1 MKNFKKLLSAL
12 LLAALTLSL
21 CACGSSSSAPAAGET
36 LIMLGGSSASVKGG
50 GASASGSTV
59 NIKSAG
65 NYRVSGSLDDGC
77 IVVDTGE
84 VATEVTLILDG
95 ADICCTS
102 GPAIH
107 IKQAKDLRVVLADG
121 SMNTLTSGVEGSPV
135 AEDASGAA
143 LYCEDDMDIEGNGAL
158 EVRAYINN
166 GISSKKDLDINSGT
180 IFVSA
185 VNNGIRGANS
195 VEIKGGAVTVHADN
209 DGVKATETEKPGKG
223 YVSVSGGEVT
233 VIAMGDGISAA
244 TELNIT
250 GGTLVVEAVGDGQI
264 KSSKA
269 LKAVTDLNI
278 SGGSVTLLS
287 FASTAASCDGNI
299 CVSGGEIA
307 ISAAKRAFNATG
319 SFILSGGE
327 VLAVIGSEK
336 NAAPTGG
343 GQSYICAPLSGRL
356 GDSITVSGEVLL
368 ASAEARTDY
377 AQVLY
382 SASDIAA
389 GEEYTA
395 ANQNRCVSTVA
406 LK

>member
-1 MKNFKKLLSAL
+1 MKSYKKLFSAL

-21 CACGSSSSAPAAGET
+21 SACGSSSSAPAADET
-36 LIMLGGSSASVKGG
+36 LIMLEGASATVKGG

-65 NYRVSGSLDDGC
+65 TYRISGSLSDGC
-77 IVVDTGE
+77 VIVDTGE
-84 VATEVTLILDG
+84 VATEVTLVLDG

-121 SMNTLTSGVEGSPV
+121 SVNTLTSGIKDSPL

-143 LYCEDDMDIEGNGAL
+143 LYSEDDMDIEGKGAL
-158 EVRAYINN
+158 NVLGYINN
-166 GISSKKDLDINSGT
+166 GIGSKKDLDINGGT
-180 IFVSA
+180 ILVDA

-209 DGVKATETEKPGKG
+209 DGVKATETDKPGKG

-250 GGTLVVEAVGDGQI
+250 GGTLAIDAVGDGQI

-269 LKAVTDLNI
+269 LKAVADLNI
-278 SGGSVTLLS
+278 TGGSVTLLS
-287 FASTAASCDGNI
+287 YASTAAACDGNI
-299 CVSGGEIA
+299 SVSGGEVS
-307 ISAAKRAFNATG
+307 ISAAKRGFNATG
-319 SFILSGGE
+319 GFTISGGE

-336 NAAPTGG
+336 NAAPIGG

-356 GDSITVSGEVLL
+356 GDSITVSGAAPL
-368 ASAEARTDY
+368 ASTEARTDY
-377 AQVLY
+377 AQVFY
-382 SASDIAA
+382 SAPDIAA
-389 GEEYTA
+389 GEEYAA
-395 ANQNRCVSTVA
+395 ANQNRSVSAVA
-406 LK
+406 